1 MIILVM
7 AMLLPTAMR
16 AWQPVGT
23 ATDTLPSTGGSGVTG
38 IGDQTVKANVN
49 LRLFADGLLM
59 AKEVKV
65 TLTGWPDYVFG
76 ADYRLRSLSE
86 TEAYIREHGHL
97 PDVPSATEVE
107 EGGLSLGEMNKV
119 LLQKVEEL
127 TLHVIELQ
135 KQIDELKNQQR

>member
-1 MIILVM
+1 M

-23 ATDTLPSTGGSGVTG
+23 ATDTLPQTVGNGVTG
-38 IGDQTVKANVN
+38 IGDQTVK
-49 LRLFADGLLM
+49 
-59 AKEVKV
+59 V
-65 TLTGWPDYVFG
+65 TLTGWPDSVFG
-76 ADYRLRSLSE
+76 TDYRLRSLSE

-135 KQIDELKNQQR
+135 KQIDELKSNNEK